1 MRQGNVYY
9 IYLFIYYFTRMD
21 KFNNHSNESR
31 DVVELSGI
39 EQEAE
44 TLKQKIKSDLD
55 QLRKG
60 VRFSRSKKQEN
71 LSNKK
76 EWIEQ
81 EAEALK
87 QKIKS
92 DLDQLRK
99 DVRSSRSKKQ
109 ENLLNKKEW
118 IVQETELVTK
128 ESKSEGSALKNT
140 ISSQSR
146 KKKKSKTI

>member
-1 MRQGNVYY
+1 
-9 IYLFIYYFTRMD
+9 MD

-44 TLKQKIKSDLD
+44 SFKQKIKSDLD
-55 QLRKG
+55 QLGKDIIRS
-60 VRFSRSKKQEN
+60 SRSKKQEN

-76 EWIEQ
+76 EWIVQ
-81 EAEALK
+81 ELEAFKQKIQELEAFK

-92 DLDQLRK
+92 DLDQLHK
-99 DVRSSRSKKQ
+99 DVSRSSRSKKQ
-109 ENLLNKKEW
+109 KNLSNKKEW
-118 IVQETELVTK
+118 IVQERELVTK

>member
-1 MRQGNVYY
+1 
-9 IYLFIYYFTRMD
+9 MD
-21 KFNNHSNESR
+21 KFNNYSNESR

-44 TLKQKIKSDLD
+44 A
-55 QLRKG
+55 
-60 VRFSRSKKQEN
+60 F
-71 LSNKK
+71 
-76 EWIEQ
+76 
-81 EAEALK
+81 K

-128 ESKSEGSALKNT
+128 ESKSEGISLKNT
-140 ISSQSR
+140 IPSQDR
-146 KKKKSKTI
+146 KNKKSKTI